1 MEEKEN
7 ITEEIKNTDELV
19 LNDVEAGEISQL
31 LSKGTGRSYDAVFP
45 LLHGPN
51 GEDVRFKDYLK
62 Y

>member
-31 LSKGTGRSYDAVFP
+31 LSKRQHRSFI
-45 LLHGPN
+45 
-51 GEDVRFKDYLK
+51 
-62 Y
+62 